1 MTTLLGTSAV
11 FNGRLR
17 SVHVICW
24 SLFVAPPPLPRTLLT
39 HPPNTP
45 NYDGTLAVFFW
56 WPLMTREVTGS
67 TDSADRAALVR
78 AAKCRYPNAVG
89 PTLNPRVTV
98 EGEGASHPL
107 GQSGCH
113 ATSECFVWGFGG
125 MVWAIMDCLCIP
137 PCIRVHFL
145 TLSRVRG
152 IPPVG
157 VLGVWRTSS

>member
-24 SLFVAPPPLPRTLLT
+24 SLFVAPPTLPRTLLT

-45 NYDGTLAVFFW
+45 LT
-56 WPLMTREVTGS
+56 TREVSGS

-78 AAKCRYPNAVG
+78 AAKCRYPNVAG
-89 PTLNPRVTV
+89 PALNPRVAL

-113 ATSECFVWGFGG
+113 ATSECFCLGFGG